1 MNNNNSNNISNNGN
15 NNNDCTSNNK
25 SNINKLNSKLGDS
38 NNGHYNKVKLPPSP
52 ANTIMSVVKTDD
64 EMTMMMGATAVAAAA
79 AADAR
84 PVNKL
89 PVFQDNLHKDETLR
103 QQRHEFDNVQ
113 VNDGR
118 DRAMASFNDLSF
130 TDTTTIATSDYFFYK
145 RENSSAKATVG
156 SNTHHH
162 HHEHIKGD
170 QTNAHGKALRG
181 VPKSAVH
188 QFDVAAQNV
197 LCHDGHE
204 TSTNAHTWANYYH
217 NNNHSCYDTNE
228 KSSIGESLWCDL
240 MMTCSSYRRKHQG
253 EPGGGHRRAHNGY
266 FSISSI
272 TTNRLLL
279 SLAGMM
285 TLGTMLNLVDAR
297 PPDSDDPNTTKVAT
311 HQFMNYTDKQILD
324 YLVNN
329 SRYDHRI
336 RPEETTK
343 VNVSVLLLS
352 MSSPDESSLKYE
364 IEFLLIQKW
373 MDQRLAYHE
382 TGANHSH
389 LNGLLHEGKI
399 WKPDIYF
406 IKHGEFKTPLNPV
419 HMSLRLYPNGTVVY
433 TMRRHMTLVCQGNL
447 QIFPFDNP
455 KCPFAV
461 ESMSYED
468 TQLKIDWSE
477 EDENIT
483 RASSLRALNAYL
495 AKNETGYCDKRHTWR
510 GNYSCLRVLLV
521 FTRDKSFYISTVF
534 VPGIVLVTS
543 SFISFWLD
551 INAVPARVMIGV
563 TTMLNFCTTTNSF
576 RSTLPVVSNLTAM
589 NLWDGVC
596 MFFIYA
602 SMLEFVIVN
611 YLYRN
616 LGQHQRHRRYSYASS
631 VASKN
636 HPQATPLLAQQN
648 NKHNVYVK
656 GNESTQKTETTTFV
670 VDPPAGEESNR
681 SFGRFRTVAT
691 LFVWLRRPQAIST
704 QLPSKPRLAKAI
716 DYFSR
721 TVFPVLFGMFT
732 FGFFLNYAIIGPLSE
747 ENWKLIEY

>member
-1 MNNNNSNNISNNGN
+1 MLQDVSDVHHKYINYGEDYGDTEDDGSVFQ
-15 NNNDCTSNNK
+15 NDQATPSERRT
-25 SNINKLNSKLGDS
+25 
-38 NNGHYNKVKLPPSP
+38 KLPR
-52 ANTIMSVVKTDD
+52 TFTL
-64 EMTMMMGATAVAAAA
+64 ATVAAFAA
-79 AADAR
+79 FSVLVA
-84 PVNKL
+84 
-89 PVFQDNLHKDETLR
+89 
-103 QQRHEFDNVQ
+103 
-113 VNDGR
+113 
-118 DRAMASFNDLSF
+118 
-130 TDTTTIATSDYFFYK
+130 
-145 RENSSAKATVG
+145 
-156 SNTHHH
+156 
-162 HHEHIKGD
+162 
-170 QTNAHGKALRG
+170 G
-181 VPKSAVH
+181 V
-188 QFDVAAQNV
+188 
-197 LCHDGHE
+197 E
-204 TSTNAHTWANYYH
+204 
-217 NNNHSCYDTNE
+217 
-228 KSSIGESLWCDL
+228 
-240 MMTCSSYRRKHQG
+240 
-253 EPGGGHRRAHNGY
+253 
-266 FSISSI
+266 
-272 TTNRLLL
+272 
-279 SLAGMM
+279 
-285 TLGTMLNLVDAR
+285 AR
-297 PPDSDDPNTTKVAT
+297 PPDPWSQIA

-329 SRYDHRI
+329 SRYDYRNLPPLNSSI
-336 RPEETTK
+336 S

-373 MDQRLAYHE
+373 IDQRLAYHE
-382 TGANHSH
+382 TSSNYSH

-461 ESMSYED
+461 ESMSYEES
-468 TQLKIDWSE
+468 QLKIDWSQE
-477 EDENIT
+477 EENIT

-616 LGQHQRHRRYSYASS
+616 LGQHSRHRRFSYASS

-636 HPQATPLLAQQN
+636 HPQATPLLQQN

-670 VDPPAGEESNR
+670 VDPPAEEQDR
-681 SFGRFRTVAT
+681 GFGRFRTVAT

-704 QLPSKPRLAKAI
+704 QMPSKPRLAKAI

-732 FGFFLNYAIIGPLSE
+732 FGFFLNYAVIGPLSE